1 MDKYERWK
9 NAVEGKGL
17 RLKLIKQK
25 ICSYYLGRKV
35 AFRKWILIVS
45 VVNGLVV
52 ILFFS
57 VRNVRCEF
65 IVVVLMCLGRLV
77 YYHVG
82 MSLSEEHVLAIIVQ

>member
-1 MDKYERWK
+1 M
-9 NAVEGKGL
+9 
-17 RLKLIKQK
+17 
-25 ICSYYLGRKV
+25 
-35 AFRKWILIVS
+35 S

-52 ILFFS
+52 ILFS